1 MKLKL
6 TILSALFAAG
16 VFASFALAEGGKHAK
31 KADDNNCQG
40 ISISGTMAPQT
51 LAITVDKASERSGIP
66 AGTKLN
72 LAVGAAGQT
81 VRVKV
86 EACLTGTSAG
96 LQYGAY
102 SVREVKL
109 KVKAT
114 QTGTTT
120 TGTTTTGT
128 TTTGTTTTS
137 TTKKHDDE
145 HGNNDGDNHHKG
157 GTTTTRR

>member
-96 LQYGAY
+96 VQYGAY

-114 QTGTTT
+114 QTG
-120 TGTTTTGT
+120 TTTGT